1 MRKLLTLTFLV
12 WVGYLG
18 GYAQTAKAPPKKKVQ
33 PAAKT
38 PTKTTATAK
47 APVKTTAAKP
57 TAAKPATAKP
67 ATGTKTALP
76 QQNKPAQSP
85 NTGPAKTAAGP
96 ASSGG
101 GGGDNATKLPPGSST
116 VTPAARSST
125 SNSPARSSSS
135 YRSSPRRSSSSGYA
149 FDQGD
154 HLLNLGVGL
163 GYSGYYSSAFPI
175 GASYEYGITSDIS
188 VGAQLDIAS
197 ASYYSSY
204 YYYNY
209 ARNRYWATYVGVRG
223 SYHFNRILSL
233 DNDKIDLYAGIGVGY
248 RSYSNYYDYY
258 RPVFANG
265 FVGGKFYFSDS
276 FGAFVELGYTGLSY
290 SKIGLSIKF

>member
-38 PTKTTATAK
+38 TPTAK

-57 TAAKPATAKP
+57 AAAKPATAKP

-85 NTGPAKTAAGP
+85 NTGPAKTAASP

-101 GGGDNATKLPPGSST
+101 GGGNNATKLPPGGST
-116 VTPAARSST
+116 VTPAARPSQNS
-125 SNSPARSSSS
+125 SPARSSSS
-135 YRSSPRRSSSSGYA
+135 YRASPRRSSGGYA

-175 GASYEYGITSDIS
+175 GATYEYGIASDIS
-188 VGAQLDIAS
+188 IGAQLDIAS